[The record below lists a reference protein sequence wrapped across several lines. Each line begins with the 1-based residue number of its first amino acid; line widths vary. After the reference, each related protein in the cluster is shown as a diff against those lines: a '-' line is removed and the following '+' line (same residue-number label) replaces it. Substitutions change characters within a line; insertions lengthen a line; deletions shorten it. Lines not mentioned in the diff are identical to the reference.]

1 MRELKAASG
10 SSQCLFGE
18 RETVTQAWMTV
29 TLDWAAVNQNATMN
43 SRRTRNG
50 SLTSQILAGAQKITY
65 LSCLVFSPSRDQPQS
80 DDKTSQTTF
89 VDLVEVVLSAYH
101 Q

>member
-10 SSQCLFGE
+10 YSQCLFGE
-18 RETVTQAWMTV
+18 RETVPQTWMTV
-29 TLDWAAVNQNATMN
+29 TLGWPAVNQNATMN
-43 SRRTRNG
+43 SLRTGNG
-50 SLTSQILAGAQKITY
+50 SFTSQILAGAQKITY
-65 LSCLVFSPSRDQPQS
+65 LFSLVFSPSSDQPQS
-80 DDKTSQTTF
+80 DDKASQTAF

>member
-1 MRELKAASG
+1 
-10 SSQCLFGE
+10 
-18 RETVTQAWMTV
+18 MTV
-29 TLDWAAVNQNATMN
+29 TLDGSAVNQNATKN
-43 SRRTRNG
+43 LLRTGNG
-50 SLTSQILAGAQKITY
+50 SFTSQILAGAQKITY
-65 LSCLVFSPSRDQPQS
+65 LFCLVYSPSSDQPQR